1 MIASLLAQHR
11 AKLEK
16 GPTASRST
24 TIKIGETRDS
34 EPERSLSTQKS
45 SQRMPTQFRQPSRRG
60 WPGQHTECKEEPSP
74 SKPVKPLSEPVKPIC
89 NSVQRRQHTNKKR
102 SRRPDMAERFGGWCE
117 DCKSGEDVIQDSRGG
132 RLVCTNCGL
141 VVNNKLISDEA
152 EWRNF
157 SESDRRGADPN
168 RVGGG
173 YDELLGAGANMLTL
187 VGDDCRL
194 AMLQKHQFTSEERK
208 MMQAYDIIKKFTA
221 KLTLPQDVGHCAQEL
236 YKQIA
241 ETKSMTGKKNL
252 TVCATVLYIAAK
264 AGRNARP
271 IRELCEILSVKR
283 KQVSKCYSVI
293 MKLRSEGK
301 LKLRQQRTT
310 TVRQPASATQEY
322 AVRFANKL
330 RLPGAIVTGSRLI
343 VKKVEELAIMTG
355 KQPGTIASACVYLAS
370 SLHPNKRYHRTFKE
384 IGLMAQVTDNTIQA
398 AYRKFILPNRA
409 RLVDRSIQYA
419 SGVRPKKK
427 DSLF

>member
-1 MIASLLAQHR
+1 MIASLLAQNR

-16 GPTASRST
+16 GPTASRLT
-24 TIKIGETRDS
+24 TIKKINVRDP
-34 EPERSLSTQKS
+34 EPERNLSTKTVS
-45 SQRMPTQFRQPSRRG
+45 LKKPTHFRQPR
-60 WPGQHTECKEEPSP
+60 PKQNAEYKERTSL
-74 SKPVKPLSEPVKPIC
+74 SKPVKPLSKSIK
-89 NSVQRRQHTNKKR
+89 SRKQTSKKR
-102 SRRPDMAERFGGWCE
+102 SRRPDRAEQFGGYCE
-117 DCKSGEDVIQDSRGG
+117 DCRSGEHVIQDSRGG

-141 VVNNKLISDEA
+141 VVNNKLISDDA

-187 VGDDCRL
+187 VGDDGRM

-208 MMQAYDIIKKFTA
+208 MMQAYDIIKKFTT

-241 ETKSMTGKKNL
+241 DTKSMGGKKNL
-252 TVCATVLYIAAK
+252 NVCATVLYIAAK

-283 KQVSKCYSVI
+283 KQVSKCYSDI

-301 LKLRQQRTT
+301 LNFRQQRSTSS
-310 TVRQPASATQEY
+310 RQAASATQEY
-322 AVRFANKL
+322 AVRYANKL
-330 RLPGAIVTGSRLI
+330 RLPGAIVTASRLI
-343 VKKVEELAIMTG
+343 VKKVEELALMTG
-355 KQPGTIASACVYLAS
+355 RQPGTIAATCVYLAS
-370 SLHPNKRYHRTFKE
+370 SLHPNKRHHRTYKE
-384 IGLMAQVTDNTIQA
+384 IGLMAQVADVTIQN
-398 AYRKFILPNRA
+398 AYRKFILPNRG

-419 SGVRPKKK
+419 SGVRAKKK
-427 DSLF
+427 DNLF